1 MDKLIVE
8 AEKFTTSL
16 LNEKLDTSFLYHN
29 LTHTQRVVEKAK
41 ELAEQSGLNDS
52 EKNILILATWL
63 HDTGY
68 TKNIK
73 SLNRLIQMAIL
84 NFQKPDKIV
93 LQKTTEFEAQFEF
106 RPLEPGFGLTIGNAL
121 RRVLL
126 SSLEGYAIVGIKV
139 EGAEHEFATLKG
151 ITEDVTEIILNL
163 KQVRFKKI
171 VDNDVAS
178 EKITLSIKNKT
189 EFTAGMIGEATHAF
203 EVMNP
208 ELLICVMDSTAK
220 LDIEITISKGR
231 GYVPAEDN
239 KVKDSVFGLIPID
252 SIHTPIKNVKYHIEN
267 TRVEQRTDFEKLIMD
282 VNTDGTIH
290 PEEAVKQA
298 SRILIQHL
306 MIITDENITF
316 DNKEEKKEDMV
327 DEQTLQLRKI
337 LKTPLEDLDL
347 SVRAFNCLKAAKIN
361 SLSELVQYEQEDLM
375 KFRNFG
381 QKSLSEIEQVLIER
395 GLGFGMDLSKLGL
408 DKEDY

>member
-1 MDKLIVE
+1 
-8 AEKFTTSL
+8 
-16 LNEKLDTSFLYHN
+16 
-29 LTHTQRVVEKAK
+29 
-41 ELAEQSGLNDS
+41 
-52 EKNILILATWL
+52 
-63 HDTGY
+63 
-68 TKNIK
+68 
-73 SLNRLIQMAIL
+73 MAIL

-93 LQKTTEFEAQFEF
+93 LQKANDFEAQFEF

-139 EGAEHEFATLKG
+139 EGAEHEFATLRG

-163 KQVRFKKI
+163 KQVRFKKKVEGEI
-171 VDNDVAS
+171 GA
-178 EKITLSIKNKT
+178 EKVTLNIKNQT
-189 EFTAGMIGEATHAF
+189 DFTAGMIGDATQAF

-208 ELLICVMDSTAK
+208 QLLICTMDNSAK
-220 LDIEITISKGR
+220 LDIELTIAKGR

-239 KVKDSVFGLIPID
+239 RVKDSVFGYIPID
-252 SIHTPIKNVKYHIEN
+252 SIHTPIKNVKYSIEN
-267 TRVEQRTDFEKLIMD
+267 TRVEQRTDFEKLLMD
-282 VNTDGTIH
+282 VQTDGTIH

-316 DNKEEKKEDMV
+316 DNKEEKKEDLV

-381 QKSLSEIEQVLIER
+381 QKSLSEIEQVLNER
-395 GLGFGMDLSKLGL
+395 GLGFGMDLGKLGI
-408 DKEDY
+408 DKDDY

>member
-1 MDKLIVE
+1 
-8 AEKFTTSL
+8 
-16 LNEKLDTSFLYHN
+16 
-29 LTHTQRVVEKAK
+29 
-41 ELAEQSGLNDS
+41 
-52 EKNILILATWL
+52 
-63 HDTGY
+63 
-68 TKNIK
+68 
-73 SLNRLIQMAIL
+73 MAIL

-93 LQKTTEFEAQFEF
+93 LQKATDFEAQFEF

-126 SSLEGYAIVGIKV
+126 SSLEGYAIVGIKI
-139 EGAEHEFATLKG
+139 EGAEHEFATLRG
-151 ITEDVTEIILNL
+151 VTEDVTEIILNL
-163 KQVRFKKI
+163 KQVRFKKN
-171 VDNDVAS
+171 VDHEVAS
-178 EKITLSIKNKT
+178 EKVTLSIKNQT
-189 EFTAGMIGEATHAF
+189 EFTAGMIGDAAQSF

-208 ELLICVMDSTAK
+208 QLLLCTMDNTSK
-220 LDIEITISKGR
+220 LDIELTIAKGR

-239 KVKDSVFGLIPID
+239 KLKDVAFGYIPID
-252 SIHTPIKNVKYHIEN
+252 SIHTPIKNVRYSIEN
-267 TRVEQRTDFEKLIMD
+267 TRVEQRTDFEKLLMD
-282 VNTDGTIH
+282 VSTDGTIH

-316 DNKEEKKEDMV
+316 DNKEEKKEDLV
-327 DEQTLQLRKI
+327 DEQTLQLRKV

-381 QKSLSEIEQVLIER
+381 QKSLSEIEQVLNER
-395 GLGFGMDLSKLGL
+395 GLGFGMDLAKMGI
-408 DKEDY
+408 DKDDY